1 MDPLRADTDG
11 DGKLDKDED
20 EDASVN
26 GASTGDRMVAFAE
39 YRGVMWNGQHKR
51 LDPTKKQLFVC
62 GVDFAPGLFKFG
74 NAFANAGIE
83 LLTIETKSNGA
94 NWSNF
99 VKNFEDTKLDVLI
112 IRSYPDGWSAG
123 DYNTGHIR
131 WIGVRK
137 FDIPIL
143 GESYFGNSTQ
153 YGQPT
158 KIYARSI
165 GNYFNDRPYL
175 DHSNYLPNILQMLD
189 PLSKVEDSNDNGLMG
204 KQEDVNRNGILDG
217 DKLEMNVA
225 TWGIPTKLNPFD
237 INNDGYVEFPQQT
250 VNPTTIPAGVEYN
263 QAAVF
268 WHVITH
274 EVGHAVG
281 MGQGDVNLVDS
292 LGHCFDSTCAM
303 YHYSIDWKRA
313 DKFCPYHQSLIQIHN
328 Q

>member
-1 MDPLRADTDG
+1 MITAKLVDKSGSVVPANITLSLVVDATSMIPGRYTNHDPASSTYDSGPDFVAVASGANTITIESRDYGGKTVVSASVVYNGTPLTAELRIPKDSDGDSLPDAWELLYGLDPLRADTDG

-62 GVDFAPGLFKFG
+62 GVDFAPGLFGFG

-165 GNYFNDRPYL
+165 GNYFNDRPYV

-189 PLSKVEDSNDNGLMG
+189 PLSKL
-204 KQEDVNRNGILDG
+204 K
-217 DKLEMNVA
+217 
-225 TWGIPTKLNPFD
+225 IPT
-237 INNDGYVEFPQQT
+237 
-250 VNPTTIPAGVEYN
+250 TTA
-263 QAAVF
+263 
-268 WHVITH
+268 
-274 EVGHAVG
+274 
-281 MGQGDVNLVDS
+281 
-292 LGHCFDSTCAM
+292 
-303 YHYSIDWKRA
+303 
-313 DKFCPYHQSLIQIHN
+313 
-328 Q
+328 